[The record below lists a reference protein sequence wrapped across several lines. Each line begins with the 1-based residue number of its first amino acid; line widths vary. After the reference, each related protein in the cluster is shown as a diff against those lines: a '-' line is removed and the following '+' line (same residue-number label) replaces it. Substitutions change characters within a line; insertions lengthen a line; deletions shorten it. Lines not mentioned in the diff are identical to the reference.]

1 MTPRLVFVG
10 VVLAGAACA
19 GAGAASHPAA
29 PPAASPAPAAA
40 PPPPPQRPAPAPAPG
55 ADAIHLG
62 PSLLRYLIE
71 RRIDVRQAVQG
82 QESTSRLGFRVFAI
96 ATIHGP
102 ADSAGYPTT
111 FVVDSIVPDSGSALP
126 VTVNLAAARRLTFS
140 GVLNPDGE
148 FRHSTPSDSGTAQ
161 ALGQVLGTFRDFYP
175 HFPTGGLKLGAMWT
189 DTISRSEA
197 VGAFDKL
204 TVTAINN
211 SHASAL
217 EDRGGVHSVRINIA
231 SQITLAGS
239 GSQGG
244 QPLTLAGAGTRK
256 SVEFVAV
263 DGRYLGGETLDS
275 TNLTITLPLQG
286 LAVPVQQVS
295 HATVKVLP

>member
-1 MTPRLVFVG
+1 MTRRLLFVG
-10 VVLAGAACA
+10 AALSAAACA
-19 GAGAASHPAA
+19 GAGPAAHPAA
-29 PPAASPAPAAA
+29 PPPAA
-40 PPPPPQRPAPAPAPG
+40 PPPPAAAPVPRPAPAAG
-55 ADAIHLG
+55 TDAIHLG

-71 RRIDVRQAVQG
+71 RRIEAHQAVQG
-82 QESTSRLGFRVFAI
+82 QESTSRLGFRVFAT

-111 FVVDSIVPDSGSALP
+111 FVVDSIVPDSGTALP
-126 VTVNLAAARRLTFS
+126 VTVNLSAARRLTFS
-140 GVLNPDGE
+140 GVLHPDGE
-148 FRHSTPSDSGTAQ
+148 LRHSTPSDSGISQ
-161 ALGQVLGTFRDFYP
+161 ALAPVLGTFRDFYP
-175 HFPTGGLKLGAMWT
+175 HFPAGGLKLGAMWT
-189 DTISRSEA
+189 DTISRSDA

-217 EDRGGVHSVRINIA
+217 EDRGGVHSVRINIG

-244 QPLTLAGAGTRK
+244 QPLTLAGTGTRK

-295 HATVKVLP
+295 RATVKVLP

>member
-1 MTPRLVFVG
+1 MTRRLLFVG
-10 VVLAGAACA
+10 AVLSAAACA
-19 GAGAASHPAA
+19 GASSAA
-29 PPAASPAPAAA
+29 APAAA
-40 PPPPPQRPAPAPAPG
+40 PASPPSPAPRPPAAPPG

-62 PSLLRYLIE
+62 PSLLRYVIE
-71 RRIDVRQAVQG
+71 RRIEIHQAVQG
-82 QESTSRLGFRVFAI
+82 QESTSRLGFRVFAT
-96 ATIHGP
+96 ATIRGP

-111 FVVDSIVPDSGSALP
+111 FLVDSIVPDSGIALP
-126 VTVNLAAARRLTFS
+126 VTVNLSAARGLTFH
-140 GVLNPDGE
+140 GVLRPDGE
-148 FRHSTPSDSGTAQ
+148 LRRSTPSDSGVAQ
-161 ALGQVLGTFRDFYP
+161 ALAQVLGTFRDFYP
-175 HFPTGGLKLGAMWT
+175 HFPAGGLKLGAMWT
-189 DTISRSEA
+189 DTISRSDA

-204 TVTAINN
+204 TVTAINT

-217 EDRGGVHSVRINIA
+217 EDRGGVHSVRIDIG
-231 SQITLAGS
+231 SQITLAGN

-244 QPLTLAGAGTRK
+244 QPLTLTGTGSRT

-275 TNLTITLPLQG
+275 THLTITLPLQG

>member
-1 MTPRLVFVG
+1 MTRCLVFVG
-10 VVLAGAACA
+10 VVLSAAACA
-19 GAGAASHPAA
+19 GAGPASHPAA
-29 PPAASPAPAAA
+29 PPAASPAPSPAAA
-40 PPPPPQRPAPAPAPG
+40 PPQRPTPAPG

-71 RRIDVRQAVQG
+71 RRIDVHQAVQG
-82 QESTSRLGFRVFAI
+82 QESTSRLGFRVFAT

-126 VTVNLAAARRLTFS
+126 VTVNLTAARRLTFS

-148 FRHSTPSDSGTAQ
+148 FRRSTPSDSGTAH
-161 ALGQVLGTFRDFYP
+161 ALAQVLGTFRDFYP

-211 SHASAL
+211 SRASAL

-239 GSQGG
+239 GAQGG
-244 QPLTLAGAGTRK
+244 QPLTLAGTGTRK